1 MSLPD
6 DETLSFWA
14 LTADDPHEHAARVAK
29 FSRALGGK
37 AVKNAVRS
45 SGDRWRDAATAAVS
59 RRSLCKVLELPK
71 QSDLGSGPRYGR
83 NARKT
88 EIETELVEGGNMKK
102 APGIRA
108 RKTGT
113 KLARGKALQV
123 MVYPRPK
130 TKGALVEASREMSLP
145 LSSFM
150 ILAALKAAAELR
162 GCEISG
168 LVPPDELQQYRSSRV
183 DRKRSAAAKR
193 SSATI
198 RAKRT

>member
-1 MSLPD
+1 
-6 DETLSFWA
+6 
-14 LTADDPHEHAARVAK
+14 
-29 FSRALGGK
+29 
-37 AVKNAVRS
+37 
-45 SGDRWRDAATAAVS
+45 
-59 RRSLCKVLELPK
+59 
-71 QSDLGSGPRYGR
+71 
-83 NARKT
+83 
-88 EIETELVEGGNMKK
+88 MKK